1 MKSLDSHELKSY
13 QLFLNNNFQYYLIN
27 LQNKKKPI
35 YYRFIHLNDPISIE
49 IKSKNHK

>member
-27 LQNKKKPI
+27 LQNKKPI
-35 YYRFIHLNDPISIE
+35 YYRFIHLNNTISIE
-49 IKSKNHK
+49 MKSKNHK